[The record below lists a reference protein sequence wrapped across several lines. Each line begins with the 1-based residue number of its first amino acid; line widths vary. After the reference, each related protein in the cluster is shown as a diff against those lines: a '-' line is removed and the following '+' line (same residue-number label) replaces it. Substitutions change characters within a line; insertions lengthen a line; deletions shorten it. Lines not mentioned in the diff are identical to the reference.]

1 MIKFLFFYFSLG
13 FKMKSVYFSIFKA
26 IAPAIIAILRTEAA
40 KTESEIDDKLVNVF
54 EATLQ
59 EFKII

>member
-1 MIKFLFFYFSLG
+1 
-13 FKMKSVYFSIFKA
+13 MKSVYFSIFKA

>member
-1 MIKFLFFYFSLG
+1 
-13 FKMKSVYFSIFKA
+13 MKSVYLTIFKA

-40 KTESEIDDKLVNVF
+40 KTDSEIDDRLVNVL
-54 EATLQ
+54 ESTLQ